1 MAHLATSRVN
11 PQNADTV
18 NVMITH
24 QNDAVFGSKVIEAV
38 VLVNRHPAAMVSV
51 IRGNN
56 GEFSFKVK
64 AGNLDQYQVKK
75 AQAICYR
82 MSI

>member
-1 MAHLATSRVN
+1 MAHLATSRAN
-11 PQNADTV
+11 SHNSDTV
-18 NVMITH
+18 NVSITH
-24 QNDAVFGSKVIEAV
+24 SEKTLFGQTAIEAV
-38 VLVNRHPAAMVSV
+38 VMVNRHIAAMVSV